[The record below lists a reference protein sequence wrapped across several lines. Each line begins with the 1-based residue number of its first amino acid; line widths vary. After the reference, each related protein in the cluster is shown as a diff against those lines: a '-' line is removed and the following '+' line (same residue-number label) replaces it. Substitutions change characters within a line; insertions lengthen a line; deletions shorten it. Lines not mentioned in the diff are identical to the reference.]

1 MAYLEVKCD
10 NINLCVNKKEL
21 VFINKDKKSSETE
34 LLNILSCNTKSKSFM
49 LYIDQILCNDL
60 TNNKLA
66 KFKRQNIS
74 TLFKDDILVNNLNV
88 LENIELGKLHFKDTI
103 SLDEIVKSF
112 SLSKKIICYP
122 HELSKAYKVKV
133 LLARALIK
141 KPKILVCDN
150 ILDDLD
156 NRTIKKIINA
166 LLNYTKKYNGIVIL
180 STSNNKLCSIANKV
194 ITYKNSNIVKIK
206 NNKKTTKVG
215 DLL

>member
-1 MAYLEVKCD
+1 MAFASLHTLTSF
-10 NINLCVNKKEL
+10 NLFVPSPIIPRKPAVPKLSEPPKADAC
-21 VFINKDKKSSETE
+21 SS
-34 LLNILSCNTKSKSFM
+34 S
-49 LYIDQILCNDL
+49 
-60 TNNKLA
+60 
-66 KFKRQNIS
+66 
-74 TLFKDDILVNNLNV
+74 V
-88 LENIELGKLHFKDTI
+88 
-103 SLDEIVKSF
+103 IVKSF

-122 HELSKAYKVKV
+122 DELSKAYKVKV
-133 LLARALIK
+133 LLARSLIK

-166 LLNYTKKYNGIVIL
+166 LLNYIKKYNGIVIL